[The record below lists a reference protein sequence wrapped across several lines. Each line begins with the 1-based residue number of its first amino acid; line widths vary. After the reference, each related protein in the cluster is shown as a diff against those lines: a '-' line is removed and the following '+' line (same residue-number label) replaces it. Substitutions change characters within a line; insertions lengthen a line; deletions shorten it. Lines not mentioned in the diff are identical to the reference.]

1 MKTHIAAIRAV
12 TVEFA
17 MQFIRPF
24 LWWGIGIIGSLVVA
38 IAVLAFTVS
47 QWWWLLAIPLILLGL
62 AVSVIWL
69 IVRFIATR
77 LSPQLNTEQKVATK
91 KFVSKIHYVT
101 ETAQTPYPLIMFQ
114 IVKDII
120 TRTDKGFI
128 QEVTQQSATLRP
140 DFEQLEK
147 LFK

>member
-24 LWWGIGIIGSLVVA
+24 LWWGIAIIGSVFIA

-47 QWWWLLAIPLILLGL
+47 QWWWLLAIPVVLLGL
-62 AVSVIWL
+62 AVTVIWL
-69 IVRFIATR
+69 VVRFILAR
-77 LSPQLNTEQKVATK
+77 LSPQLNIEQKIATK

-101 ETAQTPYPLIMFQ
+101 ETVQTPYPVIMFQ
-114 IVKDII
+114 IIKDII

-128 QEVTQQSATLRP
+128 QEITQQSTTLRP
-140 DFEQLEK
+140 DFEELRK
-147 LFK
+147 LF